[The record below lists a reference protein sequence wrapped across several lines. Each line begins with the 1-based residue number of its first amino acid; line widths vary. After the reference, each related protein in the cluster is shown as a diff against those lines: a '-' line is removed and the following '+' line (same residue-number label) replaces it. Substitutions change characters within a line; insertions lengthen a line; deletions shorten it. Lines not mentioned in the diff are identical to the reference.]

1 MEDMPD
7 KTFRIE
13 RPHPRKKVMIR
24 DLMRPKVGVAR
35 QLRLMQEQKELCR
48 NLESSIN
55 EMHG

>member
-1 MEDMPD
+1 MPD

-35 QLRLMQEQKELCR
+35 QLRLMQEQTELCR

>member
-1 MEDMPD
+1 
-7 KTFRIE
+7 
-13 RPHPRKKVMIR
+13 MIR

-35 QLRLMQEQKELCR
+35 QLRLMQEQTELCR